1 MGITSFVLGMLTM
14 VATIIVTAIV
24 LGIVKINKLVQEQ
37 KALYQ
42 LYMDSEN
49 NLRRTGEEVWRE
61 MDGRDTNLRH
71 IIEGINRDI
80 TMVEKTIM
88 NRIDKV
94 NEEHD
99 KQKEEIYR
107 SINNEVGNIHQHE
120 NEIYRVIQSEIEDT
134 KRYIDS
140 RIDKVVAKG
149 TLEGS
154 KKQVING

>member
-42 LYMDSEN
+42 LYMDGEN
-49 NLRRTGEEVWRE
+49 NLRRMGEEVWRE
-61 MDGRDTNLRH
+61 MDGRDTNLRR
-71 IIEGINRDI
+71 IIEDTNRDI
-80 TMVEKTIM
+80 TMVEKTLM
-88 NRIDKV
+88 NQI
-94 NEEHD
+94 EE
-99 KQKEEIYR
+99 
-107 SINNEVGNIHQHE
+107 
-120 NEIYRVIQSEIEDT
+120 T
-134 KRYIDS
+134 KRYVDS

-149 TLEGS
+149 TLESS